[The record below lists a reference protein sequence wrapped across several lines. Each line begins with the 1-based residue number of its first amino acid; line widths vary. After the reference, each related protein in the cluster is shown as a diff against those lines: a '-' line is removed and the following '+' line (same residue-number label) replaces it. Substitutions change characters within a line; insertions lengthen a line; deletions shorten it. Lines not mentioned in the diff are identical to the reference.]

1 VESKHR
7 EVLRL
12 LGAEVTNTSRMRDRL
27 RTTQTHRN
35 ENQMAQF
42 AGLDNSSIVDF
53 AVASGLE
60 TFEINGTK
68 VFDDSGKYYVSQ
80 RMPGVIEIV
89 ERPIGRGMGHQ
100 SYAKFT
106 ITIQENPTR
115 TFTD

>member
-1 VESKHR
+1 
-7 EVLRL
+7 
-12 LGAEVTNTSRMRDRL
+12 MRDRL

-89 ERPIGRGMGHQ
+89 ERPTGRGMGHQ